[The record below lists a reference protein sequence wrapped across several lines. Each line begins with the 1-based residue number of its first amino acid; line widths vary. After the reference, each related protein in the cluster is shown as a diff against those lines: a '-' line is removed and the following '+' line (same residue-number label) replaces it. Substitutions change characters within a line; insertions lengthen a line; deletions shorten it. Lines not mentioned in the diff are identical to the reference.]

1 MAGLVK
7 LNDPAGELSANY
19 ALQRQQQ
26 KKDVYVAIGAAE
38 FRIWDAI
45 RASKQAKQQPETKK
59 KVEKRSRRRSR
70 RRRRR
75 RGGKST
81 RLT

>member
-45 RASKQAKQQPETKK
+45 RASKQAEQQPETKK
-59 KVEKRSRRRSR
+59 RWRKGVEEEVEKD
-70 RRRRR
+70 
-75 RGGKST
+75 GEEEEEKA
-81 RLT
+81 LA

>member
-19 ALQRQQQ
+19 ALQRQ
-26 KKDVYVAIGAAE
+26 KNVYVAIGAAE

-45 RASKQAKQQPETKK
+45 RASKKQSSSERQKQRGEKSGEKEQKNKK
-59 KVEKRSRRRSR
+59 KMKKKERK
-70 RRRRR
+70 
-75 RGGKST
+75 KH
-81 RLT
+81 

>member
-19 ALQRQQQ
+19 ALQRQ
-26 KKDVYVAIGAAE
+26 KNVYVAIGAAE

-45 RASKQAKQQPETKK
+45 RASKKQTSSERQKQRGEKSGQKEQKK
-59 KVEKRSRRRSR
+59 KKMMKKKERK
-70 RRRRR
+70 
-75 RGGKST
+75 KH
-81 RLT
+81 

>member
-19 ALQRQQQ
+19 ALQRQ
-26 KKDVYVAIGAAE
+26 KNVYVAIGAAE

-45 RASKQAKQQPETKK
+45 RASKKQSSSERQKQRGEKSGKK
-59 KVEKRSRRRSR
+59 GAEEQEEDEEEGEEKA
-70 RRRRR
+70 
-75 RGGKST
+75 
-81 RLT
+81 LA